1 MLSKEFFHGQE
12 LVLESRKRIVFK
24 NRLKS
29 LLLNS
34 MRHQRDSLEKSQ
46 ELRAI
51 TISLKQL

>member
-46 ELRAI
+46 EHRAI